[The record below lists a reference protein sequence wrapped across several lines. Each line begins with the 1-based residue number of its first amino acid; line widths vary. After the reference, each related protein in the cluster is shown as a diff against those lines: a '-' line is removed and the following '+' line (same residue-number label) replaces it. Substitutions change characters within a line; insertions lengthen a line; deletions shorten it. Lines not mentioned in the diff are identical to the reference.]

1 MQDPLLPRFL
11 FALELTVVGMT
22 VVFLGLIFLQFAI
35 NVIGWVERGLT
46 RPKAQAAGPAG
57 MPASPSADATPSG
70 ITPETVVVIAAAVAE
85 VLGENAKIHHIQ
97 MLQNEEQAGWGRIG
111 RLDIMRSH
119 NTSGAK
125 R

>member
-1 MQDPLLPRFL
+1 MQEPLLPRFL
-11 FALELTVVGMT
+11 FALELTAVGMT
-22 VVFLGLIFLQFAI
+22 VVYLALMFLQFAI

-46 RPKAQAAGPAG
+46 RPKAQTAGPAG

-70 ITPETVVVIAAAVAE
+70 ITAEAVVVIAAAVAE
-85 VLGENAKIHHIQ
+85 ALGENAKVHHIQ
-97 MLQNEEQAGWGRIG
+97 MLQNEEQAGWGRVG

-119 NTSGAK
+119 NTGGAK